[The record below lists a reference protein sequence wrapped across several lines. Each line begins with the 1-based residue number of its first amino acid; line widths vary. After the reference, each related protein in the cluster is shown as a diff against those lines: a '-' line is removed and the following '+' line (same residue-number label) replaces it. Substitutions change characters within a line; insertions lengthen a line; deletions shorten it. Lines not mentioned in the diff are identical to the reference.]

1 VTKIA
6 LFDWTAGGHRPTYVR
21 RMVDALQPS
30 SQVVLALPQETL
42 DAVGDMRVETFSLGE
57 ARPPL
62 AGRLSR
68 RSVLAEEA
76 ARFREAAGRADQA
89 LHLYADHVLV
99 RLVMERRFPSPTSL
113 LLYYPRAHYRAA
125 FGTRLSRGDRAV
137 AQAKEWAVRSWRRR
151 PDAQAVFTLDEEAA
165 RGWGL
170 GGGAGAH
177 WLPEPPVR
185 PLAPEERPEDRVGC
199 VLYGALAARKGIDLV
214 ARALTLEQTP
224 VRLVLAGSAE
234 APYMSELREYAAAMA
249 SSGVEVDLR
258 PHHHSELEG
267 LRVLAGAS
275 CALLPYPR
283 HSGMSRV
290 LLEACSVGTPVVAHR
305 FGLLGHLVSAY
316 GLGLSVDCEN
326 PVGLRRAVMTL
337 ADPARSAE
345 YAESLETFA
354 ARFAPD
360 RFRAALVSGLRLD
373 AGVSAEHRR

>member
-1 VTKIA
+1 MTKIA

-21 RMVDALQPS
+21 RLVDALQPS
-30 SQVVLALPQETL
+30 SQILLALPQETL
-42 DAVGDMRVETFSLGE
+42 DALDDIGVETFSLGE

-62 AGRLSR
+62 GRRLSR

-76 ARFREAAGRADQA
+76 ARFRETAGRADQA

-125 FGTRLSRGDRAV
+125 FGAGLSMVDGAV
-137 AQAKEWAVRSWRRR
+137 ALAKEWALRSWRRR

-165 RGWGL
+165 RRWAL
-170 GGGAGAH
+170 GRGAAAH

-185 PLAPEERPEDRVGC
+185 SLATEERPRDRVGC
-199 VLYGALAARKGIDLV
+199 VLYGALAARKGIDLL
-214 ARALTLEQTP
+214 ARAMTLERTP
-224 VRLVLAGSAE
+224 VRLVLAGSVE
-234 APYMSELREYAAAMA
+234 PSYLSELRGHAAAMA
-249 SSGVEVDLR
+249 SSGLEVDVR

-275 CALLPYPR
+275 CALLPYPQ

-305 FGLLGHLVSAY
+305 YGLLGHLVSAH
-316 GLGLSVDCEN
+316 GLGLAVDCEN
-326 PVGLRRAVMTL
+326 PAALRTALITL

-360 RFRAALVSGLRLD
+360 RFRAALLSGLGLD
-373 AGVSAEHRR
+373 AA